1 MIPSMKRCQL
11 FSLALAAALVTV
23 GAAAQVTQP
32 GTLKIDQ
39 PWARPTAP
47 GQSAGGAYLTL
58 RNTGTVPDRLLG
70 GSTPA
75 AARVEVHEMR
85 MDGDV
90 MRMRELQALD
100 APAGKLTKLEPG
112 GLHLMLTGLKAPL
125 KVGDKIPLKL
135 RFEKAGE
142 IDVLLQ
148 VQSKPAAPTDMH
160 KH

>member
-1 MIPSMKRCQL
+1 MMPSMKRRQL
-11 FSLALAAALVTV
+11 FSLTLAATLT
-23 GAAAQVTQP
+23 GAAAQEAQARAV
-32 GTLKIDQ
+32 KVDQ
-39 PWARPTAP
+39 AWARPTVP

-58 RNTGTVPDRLLG
+58 RNTGATPDRLLG

-100 APAGKLTKLEPG
+100 VPVGRSVKLEPG
-112 GLHLMLTGLKAPL
+112 GLHLMLIGLRAPL
-125 KVGDKIPLKL
+125 GVGDKIPLQL
-135 RFEKAGE
+135 HLDKAGT
-142 IDVLLQ
+142 IDVVLD
-148 VQSKPAAPTDMH
+148 VQLKPIAPAGAH